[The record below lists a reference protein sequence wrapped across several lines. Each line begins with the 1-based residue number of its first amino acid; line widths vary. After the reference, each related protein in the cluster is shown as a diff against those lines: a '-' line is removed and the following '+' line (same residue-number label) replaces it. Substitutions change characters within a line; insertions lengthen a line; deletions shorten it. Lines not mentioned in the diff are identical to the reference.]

1 MLNSSIS
8 FHAIIFDET
17 YAVFAATP
25 NPAGLSFTSN
35 DIAFSLSLMGP
46 VILIA
51 QLVLFPFL
59 CRYFSALGLWRT
71 SAAFF
76 AVVYPIFSLLPQISE
91 SNEGRMRTAQ
101 WTLLLVLLGIRFA
114 TNVVA
119 YTSMAVLV
127 GWGFGSFAKAMHRSR
142 GLQLNQVALPANRGA
157 VMG

>member
-1 MLNSSIS
+1 MNRSIS
-8 FHAIIFDET
+8 FHAIIFDEA

-35 DIAFSLSLMGP
+35 DIALSLSLMRP
-46 VILIA
+46 VILIT
-51 QLVLFPFL
+51 QVVLFPLL

-76 AVVYPIFSLLPQISE
+76 AVVYPIFSLLPQLSE
-91 SNEGRMRTAQ
+91 SHKEGMVTAQ
-101 WTLLLVLLGIRFA
+101 WTILLVLLGVRFA

-127 GWGFGSFAKAMHRSR
+127 G
-142 GLQLNQVALPANRGA
+142 
-157 VMG
+157 

>member
-1 MLNSSIS
+1 MWNSCIS

-17 YAVFAATP
+17 YAVFAATS
-25 NPAGLSFTSN
+25 NPAGLSFSSK
-35 DIAFSLSLMGP
+35 DIALSLSLMGP

-91 SNEGRMRTAQ
+91 SHEGRMRTAQ
-101 WTLLLVLLGIRFA
+101 WTLLLVLLGVRFA

-127 GWGFGSFAKAMHRSR
+127 G
-142 GLQLNQVALPANRGA
+142 
-157 VMG
+157 